1 MNKKYSGFTLV
12 EMLIV
17 MGIIIILTV
26 IGITAGRFAINR
38 ANDVAHRNAVDQVY
52 TSLQA
57 YYTDNRKYPVK
68 NLEAYSC
75 TGTICTLKE
84 LVGDQETEG
93 FLVPY
98 IDAYSFDGGT
108 TATYFYGV
116 GGEAGDQAV
125 LVCVTL
131 RGDAAENYKHPEGIV
146 YCAGN
151 GIGVVDM
158 AFENG
163 ETATIPEREMTYGKY
178 STNEEV
184 WGTFAEGGSTWNGD
198 TWGTE
203 AEPEPEPEP

>member
-26 IGITAGRFAINR
+26 VGITAGRFAINR

-57 YYTDNRKYPVK
+57 YYTDNRKYPAHNDPVMC
-68 NLEAYSC
+68 NS
-75 TGTICTLKE
+75 GTCSVEI
-84 LVGDQETEG
+84 LVGTPQGEAGT
-93 FLVPY
+93 LVPY
-98 IDAYSFDGGT
+98 IDKDSFDGGS

-116 GGEAGDQAV
+116 GGDSGDQAV

-131 RGDAAENYKHPEGIV
+131 RGDAEENKDHPDGAV

-151 GIGVVDM
+151 GIGVTDM
-158 AFENG
+158 QFENG
-163 ETATIPEREMTYGKY
+163 SKTTVPVKEMTYDEY
-178 STNEEV
+178 NEKDV
-184 WGTFAEGGSTWNGD
+184 WTKFASGGSEWNGD
-198 TWGTE
+198 TWD
-203 AEPEPEPEP
+203 

>member
-26 IGITAGRFAINR
+26 VGITAGRFAINR

-57 YYTDNRKYPVK
+57 YYTDNRRYPAHGDPNMCNSTTCSVK
-68 NLEAYSC
+68 
-75 TGTICTLKE
+75 I
-84 LVGDQETEG
+84 LVGTPQGTEG
-93 FLVPY
+93 TLVPY
-98 IDAYSFDGGT
+98 IDKDSFDGGT

-116 GGEAGDQAV
+116 GGDAGDQAT

-131 RGDAAENYKHPEGIV
+131 RGDAIENTTHPDGAV

-151 GIGVVDM
+151 GIGVEGMVFDG
-158 AFENG
+158 AG
-163 ETATIPEREMTYGKY
+163 AGGVKVPEKEMTFSVYGEGGEG
-178 STNEEV
+178 SV
-184 WGTFAEGGSTWNGD
+184 WGTFASGGSTWNGD
-198 TWGTE
+198 SWD
-203 AEPEPEPEP
+203 

>member
-26 IGITAGRFAINR
+26 VGITAGRFAINR

-57 YYTDNRKYPVK
+57 YYTDNRRYPAHNDPVMC
-68 NLEAYSC
+68 NS
-75 TGTICTLKE
+75 GTCSVEI
-84 LVGDQETEG
+84 LVGTPQGEAGT
-93 FLVPY
+93 LVPY
-98 IDAYSFDGGT
+98 IDKDSFDGGS

-116 GGEAGDQAV
+116 GGDAGDQAV

-131 RGDAAENYKHPEGIV
+131 RGDAAENTVHPDGAV

-151 GIGVVDM
+151 GIGVIDM
-158 AFENG
+158 VFDGAG
-163 ETATIPEREMTYGKY
+163 AGGVTVPVKEMTYDEY
-178 STNEEV
+178 NEQGV
-184 WGTFAEGGSTWNGD
+184 WATFGSGGSTWNGD
-198 TWGTE
+198 SWD
-203 AEPEPEPEP
+203 

>member
-26 IGITAGRFAINR
+26 VGITAGRFAINR

-57 YYTDNRKYPVK
+57 YYTDKRAYPIDSV
-68 NLEAYSC
+68 EDSAC
-75 TGTICTLKE
+75 AGTICSLKE
-84 LVGDQETEG
+84 LVGDQDTVG
-93 FLVPY
+93 YLVPY
-98 IDAYSFDGGT
+98 IDANSFDGGT

-116 GGEAGDQAV
+116 GGDSGDQAV

-131 RGDAAENYKHPEGIV
+131 RGDAAENTVHPDGAV

-151 GIGVVDM
+151 GIGVVNMVFDG
-158 AFENG
+158 AG
-163 ETATIPEREMTYGKY
+163 AGGVTVPVKEMTYDEYNDKG
-178 STNEEV
+178 V
-184 WGTFAEGGSTWNGD
+184 WATFGSGGSTWNGESWD
-198 TWGTE
+198 
-203 AEPEPEPEP
+203 

>member
-26 IGITAGRFAINR
+26 VGITAGRFAINR

-57 YYTDNRKYPVK
+57 YYTDNRRYPAHNDPVMC
-68 NLEAYSC
+68 NS
-75 TGTICTLKE
+75 GTCSVEI
-84 LVGDQETEG
+84 LVGTPQGEAGT
-93 FLVPY
+93 LVPY
-98 IDAYSFDGGT
+98 IDKDSFDGGS

-116 GGEAGDQAV
+116 GGDAGDQAV

-131 RGDAAENYKHPEGIV
+131 RGDAAENTIHPDGAV

-151 GIGVVDM
+151 GISVDITFDG
-158 AFENG
+158 A
-163 ETATIPEREMTYGKY
+163 TAGNIQVPVKEMTYSGNN
-178 STNEEV
+178 TDPA
-184 WGTFAEGGSTWNGD
+184 WATFASGGSTWDGD
-198 TWGTE
+198 TWK
-203 AEPEPEPEP
+203 

>member
-26 IGITAGRFAINR
+26 VGITAGRFAINR

-57 YYTDNRKYPVK
+57 YYTDNRRYPIDAT
-68 NLEAYSC
+68 EEHTC
-75 TGTICTLKE
+75 DGTICTFRE
-84 LVGDQETEG
+84 LVGDKDTEG

-116 GGEAGDQAV
+116 GGQSDDQAV
-125 LVCVTL
+125 LACVTL
-131 RGDAAENYKHPEGIV
+131 RGNAEENKSHPEGAV

-151 GIGVVDM
+151 GIGVDLM
-158 AFENG
+158 KFENG
-163 ETATIPEREMTYGKY
+163 KTATVPKKEMTYSEYGEVLD
-178 STNEEV
+178 SV
-184 WGTFAEGGSTWNGD
+184 WGTFNSGGSEWNGD
-198 TWGTE
+198 TWD
-203 AEPEPEPEP
+203 

>member
-26 IGITAGRFAINR
+26 VGITAGRFAINR

-57 YYTDNRKYPVK
+57 YYTDNRRYPAHNDADMCNSDK
-68 NLEAYSC
+68 C
-75 TGTICTLKE
+75 TVQI
-84 LVGDQETEG
+84 LVGTPQGNAGT
-93 FLVPY
+93 LVPY
-98 IDAYSFDGGT
+98 IDKDSFDGGS

-116 GGEAGDQAV
+116 GGDSGDQAV

-131 RGDAAENYKHPEGIV
+131 RGDAAENTIHPDGAV

-151 GIGVVDM
+151 GIGVDI
-158 AFENG
+158 AFDG
-163 ETATIPEREMTYGKY
+163 ATAGSVLVPVKEMTYSGNN
-178 STNEEV
+178 TDPV
-184 WGTFAEGGSTWNGD
+184 WATFASGGSTWDGD
-198 TWGTE
+198 TWE
-203 AEPEPEPEP
+203 QR

>member
-26 IGITAGRFAINR
+26 VGITAGRFAINR

-57 YYTDNRKYPVK
+57 YYTDNRRYPKHNDTDTTMCGGDV
-68 NLEAYSC
+68 
-75 TGTICTLKE
+75 CTLQE
-84 LVGDQETEG
+84 LVGTPQGDEG
-93 FLVPY
+93 TLVPY
-98 IDAYSFDGGT
+98 IDKDSFDGGT

-131 RGDAAENYKHPEGIV
+131 RGAATENVTHPDGAV

-151 GIGVVDM
+151 GIGVTDM
-158 AFENG
+158 QFENG
-163 ETATIPEREMTYGKY
+163 SKTTVPVKEMTYDEYNKKD
-178 STNEEV
+178 V
-184 WGTFAEGGSTWNGD
+184 WTKFASGGSEWNGD
-198 TWGTE
+198 TWD
-203 AEPEPEPEP
+203 